1 MKQNK
6 QRFLASFS
14 LSAMG
19 ELRELRELHR
29 NVVCHHTSNN
39 PTAPQRR
46 SRCDVGQTSKA
57 KASNSFS
64 VTLGDPAALR
74 FLHMY
79 TENPMFLKTH
89 ECILMRKRFLM
100 HWSGATVH
108 FLNYLLL
115 SRSLRS
121 RDEFASTVSLPSPR
135 TQCYSWESVT
145 VVLTFKLWVIRSHRH
160 HPDPGQP
167 PTNVAFVEMY
177 TGELRY

>member
-1 MKQNK
+1 MPAPHSGRENETKQ
-6 QRFLASFS
+6 AEI
-14 LSAMG
+14 LSKLQFERDGRA
-19 ELRELRELHR
+19 ERAERAAQKC
-29 NVVCHHTSNN
+29 CHHTSNN

-64 VTLGDPAALR
+64 VTLGDPAALC

-89 ECILMRKRFLM
+89 ECIPMRKHFLM

-115 SRSLRS
+115 SCSLSS
-121 RDEFASTVSLPSPR
+121 RNEFASTVSLPSP
-135 TQCYSWESVT
+135 
-145 VVLTFKLWVIRSHRH
+145 
-160 HPDPGQP
+160 P
-167 PTNVAFVEMY
+167 Y
-177 TGELRY
+177 TMLQSGICHSCLDL